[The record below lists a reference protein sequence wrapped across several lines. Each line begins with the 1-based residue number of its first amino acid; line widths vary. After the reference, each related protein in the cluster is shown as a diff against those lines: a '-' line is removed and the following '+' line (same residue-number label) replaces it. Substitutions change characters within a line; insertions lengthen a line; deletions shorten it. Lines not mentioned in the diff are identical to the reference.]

1 MMRED
6 LPGMASK
13 VHSVAAMEM
22 TKYRVRPLV
31 NAWMVEA
38 EGGNVPS
45 TQWESKEEAMHVAH
59 ARARGTAHQI
69 VVLDEQGKVESVF
82 PPANPDIDGA

>member
-1 MMRED
+1 
-6 LPGMASK
+6 MAPK
-13 VHSVAAMEM
+13 VHSRVTMEM
-22 TKYRVRPLV
+22 TTYRVRPLV

-59 ARARGTAHQI
+59 ARARGTTHQI
-69 VVLDEQGKVESVF
+69 VVMDEQGKVESVF
-82 PPANPDIDGA
+82 PPANPDCDGA